1 MDQELI
7 VTDPD
12 RVQAQAL
19 VQLGGS
25 GMVPICIRHALLP
38 FERKVLTLLEN
49 WTTPT
54 YWPVPGIPQG
64 DAAGSGSAYPGRCPV
79 GRYRPV
85 SS

>member
-25 GMVPICIRHALLP
+25 GMVPICIRNALLP

-54 YWPVPGIPQG
+54 CRPVPGIPQDTRQVPG
-64 DAAGSGSAYPGRCPV
+64 PRIRAAARSADTGR
-79 GRYRPV
+79 
-85 SS
+85 

>member
-19 VQLGGS
+19 IQLGGS
-25 GMVPICIRHALLP
+25 GMVPICIRHAGP
-38 FERKVLTLLEN
+38 
-49 WTTPT
+49 
-54 YWPVPGIPQG
+54 
-64 DAAGSGSAYPGRCPV
+64 AYPGYCLV
-79 GRYRPV
+79 GRHRPV